1 MKNNLRVAFM
11 GTPEFALAS
20 LRALLESGHSVVVV
34 VTAPDRPAGRGR
46 KLRPSAVKVFAQQHG
61 IPVLQPEKLKDP
73 DFLSALKK
81 YEADVQVV
89 VAFRMLP
96 RVVWAMPAS
105 GTFNLHASL
114 LPDYRGAAPINWAL
128 INGET
133 QSGVTTFF
141 IDEKIDTG
149 NIILQKTL
157 GIGPDETAG
166 ELHDRLMEQG
176 AGAVVETVGL
186 IKAGTVTT
194 RRQKHLDSAKNA
206 PKLTR
211 ENCRLQWNSPHME
224 VFNKIR
230 GLSPYPG
237 AWTLLVNDLE
247 QVSVKI
253 FRAIPADISQNGKPG
268 QLKVEDKRLFSAT
281 AEGWL
286 EIQELQLPGKKRMHA
301 KEVLNGLKIQKN
313 ACFL

>member
-253 FRAIPADISQNGKPG
+253 FRAIPADIPQNGKPG